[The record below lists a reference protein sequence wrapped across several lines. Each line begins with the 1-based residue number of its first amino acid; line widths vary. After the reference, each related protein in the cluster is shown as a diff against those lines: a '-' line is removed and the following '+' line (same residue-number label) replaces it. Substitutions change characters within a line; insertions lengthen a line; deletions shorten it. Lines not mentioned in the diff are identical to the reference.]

1 MALAMES
8 VSAMVFLSLKLRSSS
23 QAFKVASVPML
34 KASAGRI
41 SLKMKK
47 APSSYRLLS
56 PLNRR
61 ANLIN
66 SMELLFWGAGNS
78 GE

>member
-8 VSAMVFLSLKLRSSS
+8 VSAMVFLS

-47 APSSYRLLS
+47 TPSSYRFLS
-56 PLNRR
+56 P
-61 ANLIN
+61 
-66 SMELLFWGAGNS
+66 
-78 GE
+78 